1 MKNTAATATRD
12 GPRRS
17 TPGRR
22 ITGAAQTRLLV
33 EHRLLSALQWLFE
46 KIVWLLHQRKV
57 QAADK
62 LANEGIEL

>member
-1 MKNTAATATRD
+1 MSPPISTRAD
-12 GPRRS
+12 PKRRA
-17 TPGRR
+17 PGRR

-33 EHRLLSALQWLFE
+33 EYRLPSALQWLFE